1 MPKPRTLVVAVSHN
15 PALVEA
21 LRQCLRADLPPEVYA
36 VASAAL
42 TEHHTASASDMRAD
56 PESLRARLQTWPL
69 EERRALFGDLFV

>member
-56 PESLRARLQTWPL
+56 PESLRAWLDENPD
-69 EERRALFGDLFV
+69 ERKKLAAGR